1 MHLKFS
7 EYRQNTN
14 VKFSVDPSKYTIAK
28 LDSVP
33 ALSDKV
39 FAIIKDQNE
48 VTVVAKEG
56 FVSQPISVEGFFKR
70 ITFDV
75 ALPYD
80 LIGFAAHVSTLLAN
94 ANVPILMYSAYST
107 DHLFVKEEDL
117 NRTVEALE
125 KDGMTYYQTFLNVRL
140 AVCGFAFDQREHV
153 VLVA

>member
-1 MHLKFS
+1 VVHLKFS

-14 VKFSVDPSKYTIAK
+14 VKFSADPSKYTIAK

-33 ALSDKV
+33 ELSDKV
-39 FAIIKDQNE
+39 FSIIKDQNE

-56 FVSQPISVEGFFKR
+56 FVSQPISVEGFLRR

-80 LIGFAAHVSTLLAN
+80 LVGFVAHVSTLLAN
-94 ANVPILMYSAYST
+94 KNIPILVYSAYST

-117 NRTVEALE
+117 GRTVEALE
-125 KDGMTYYQTFLNVRL
+125 KDDMTYCKR
-140 AVCGFAFDQREHV
+140 D
-153 VLVA
+153 

>member
-1 MHLKFS
+1 MVHLKFS

-14 VKFSVDPSKYTIAK
+14 VKFSVDPSKYTVAK
-28 LDSVP
+28 LDAVP

-39 FAIIKDQNE
+39 FAVIRDQHE

-56 FVSQPISVEGFFKR
+56 FEEQSISVEGFFKR

-94 ANVPILMYSAYST
+94 ENIPILVYSAYST
-107 DHLFVKEEDL
+107 DHVFVKEEDA
-117 NRTVEALE
+117 NKAVAALE
-125 KDGMTYYQTFLNVRL
+125 KDGMTYTKR
-140 AVCGFAFDQREHV
+140 D
-153 VLVA
+153 

>member
-1 MHLKFS
+1 MVHLKFS

-14 VKFSVDPSKYTIAK
+14 VKFSVDSSKFTIAK
-28 LDSVP
+28 MDAVP
-33 ALSDKV
+33 EFSDKV

-56 FVSQPISVEGFFKR
+56 FVSQPIAVEGYFRR

-80 LIGFAAHVSTLLAN
+80 LIGFAAHISTLLAN
-94 ANVPILMYSAYST
+94 KNIPILVYSAYST

-117 NRTVEALE
+117 DTTVEALE
-125 KDGMTYYQTFLNVRL
+125 KDGMTYCKR
-140 AVCGFAFDQREHV
+140 D
-153 VLVA
+153 

>member
-1 MHLKFS
+1 MVQLKFS
-7 EYRQNTN
+7 EYRKNTN
-14 VKFSVDPSKYTIAK
+14 VKFSVDSGKYTIAK
-28 LDSVP
+28 LDSAPVW
-33 ALSDKV
+33 SDKV

-56 FVSQPISVEGFFKR
+56 FVSQTISVEGFFKR

-94 ANVPILMYSAYST
+94 DNIPILVYSAYST

-117 NRTVEALE
+117 GKAVEALE
-125 KDGMTYYQTFLNVRL
+125 KDGMTYTRR
-140 AVCGFAFDQREHV
+140 D
-153 VLVA
+153 

>member
-1 MHLKFS
+1 MVHLKFS

-14 VKFSVDPSKYTIAK
+14 VKFSVDSSKFTIAK
-28 LDSVP
+28 VDAVP
-33 ALSDKV
+33 EFSDKV

-56 FVSQPISVEGFFKR
+56 FVSQSIAVEGYFRR

-80 LIGFAAHVSTLLAN
+80 LIGFAAHISTLLAN
-94 ANVPILMYSAYST
+94 KNIPILVYSAYST

-117 NRTVEALE
+117 DCAVETLE
-125 KDGMTYYQTFLNVRL
+125 KDGMTYCKR
-140 AVCGFAFDQREHV
+140 D
-153 VLVA
+153 

>member
-1 MHLKFS
+1 VVHLKFS

-14 VKFSVDPSKYTIAK
+14 VKFSVDGSKFTIAK
-28 LDSVP
+28 VDAVP
-33 ALSDKV
+33 EFSDKV

-56 FVSQPISVEGFFKR
+56 FVSQPIAVEGYFRR

-80 LIGFAAHVSTLLAN
+80 LIGFAAHISNLLAN
-94 ANVPILMYSAYST
+94 KNIPILVYSAYST

-117 NRTVEALE
+117 DCTVETLE
-125 KDGMTYYQTFLNVRL
+125 KDGMTYCKR
-140 AVCGFAFDQREHV
+140 D
-153 VLVA
+153 

>member
-1 MHLKFS
+1 VVQLKFS
-7 EYRQNTN
+7 EYRQNTV
-14 VKFSVDPSKYTIAK
+14 VKFSVDPGKYTIAK

-33 ALSDKV
+33 VMSDKV

-48 VTVVAKEG
+48 VTAMAKEG
-56 FVSQPISVEGFFKR
+56 FVSQPISVEGFFRR

-94 ANVPILMYSAYST
+94 RDVPILVYSAYST

-117 NRTVEALE
+117 NKAVEALE
-125 KDGMTYYQTFLNVRL
+125 EDGMTYTKR
-140 AVCGFAFDQREHV
+140 D
-153 VLVA
+153 